1 MNRDNQEQKK
11 NAINSG
17 TYNPYKSFLND
28 IGRANNR
35 LIPEYYNNLII
46 ILYKNLYFCTKLL

>member
-1 MNRDNQEQKK
+1 MNKDNQEQKK
-11 NAINSG
+11 NTINSG

-46 ILYKNLYFCTKLL
+46 ILYKNINFRIKI